1 MIKPFKMPKPESQ
14 VRGSAHSSQILAL
27 DWQAP
32 NPGAEI
38 SRFKNRANIGN
49 RGNHETH
56 EPHEKWNPVRVFR
69 GLNFFLGED
78 LGSSSGIDY
87 YFAIRHSSF
96 VILLLLALTGC
107 KPAAPAPTGPASQVP
122 KTYAAQGVV
131 QAVAADRRQATIKH
145 DAIPGYMAAMTMDFS
160 VRDTNALAG
169 IAAGDKIAFTLAVT
183 DTDDWIE
190 NVQRISPADAF
201 GLAGPSGWHV
211 TEPGLEVGDLLPDY
225 EFTDENNQRVRFSD
239 FRGRALAFTFF
250 FTSCPL
256 PEYCP
261 RMNQNFAATR
271 KLLRSATNAPADWQL
286 LSISFDAAFDTPQ
299 MLSSYAR
306 LYRGDDT
313 NRWLFAA
320 ASTNTL
326 AGLAPKVD
334 LSVWREGGTLSHNMR
349 TVVLDPAGKIAR
361 QFDGNAW
368 TPAQLAEAIIEAATK
383 R

>member
-1 MIKPFKMPKPESQ
+1 MPKPKFQ
-14 VRGSAHSSQILAL
+14 VRWSAHPSL
-27 DWQAP
+27 
-32 NPGAEI
+32 G
-38 SRFKNRANIGN
+38 IG
-49 RGNHETH
+49 R
-56 EPHEKWNPVRVFR
+56 
-69 GLNFFLGED
+69 
-78 LGSSSGIDY
+78 

-96 VILLLLALTGC
+96 VIFLLLALAGC
-107 KPAAPAPTGPASQVP
+107 KPAASAPPGPASVVP
-122 KTYAAQGVV
+122 KTYAVQGVV
-131 QAVAADRRQATIKH
+131 QAVAPDHRRATIKH

-169 IAAGDKIAFTLAVT
+169 ISAGDKISFTLAVT

-190 NVQRISPADAF
+190 NVQRVGPADAF
-201 GLAGPSGWHV
+201 GLSGPPGWHV
-211 TEPGLEVGDLLPDY
+211 SEPGLEVGDPLPDY
-225 EFTDENNQRVRFSD
+225 EFTDENNRLVRFSD

-261 RMNQNFAATR
+261 RMNQNFAETR

-286 LSISFDAAFDTPQ
+286 LSISFDATFDTPQ

-306 LYRGDDT
+306 FYRGNDT

-334 LSVWREGGTLSHNMR
+334 LSIWREGGTMSHNMR

-361 QFDGNAW
+361 QFDGNTW
-368 TPAQLAEAIIEAATK
+368 TPTQLAEAIIEAATK